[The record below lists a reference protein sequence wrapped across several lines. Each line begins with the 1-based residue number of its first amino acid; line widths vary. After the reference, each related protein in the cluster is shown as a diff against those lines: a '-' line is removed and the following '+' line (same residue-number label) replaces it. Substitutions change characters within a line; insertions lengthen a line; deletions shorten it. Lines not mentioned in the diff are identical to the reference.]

1 MNSSSLFKIFDANV
15 DRPVGI
21 SSFLFL
27 FFRLRFLLLIVA
39 LLAVVA
45 VLVVMQFTDDYQEIY
60 AAAMWVRAGLILVL
74 CCFMVY
80 ATYRNAAERNK
91 REKNAQCEEDERL
104 WKEIADYYR
113 EQRKGTRS

>member
-1 MNSSSLFKIFDANV
+1 MSSSSLFKIFDANV

-60 AAAMWVRAGLILVL
+60 AAAMWVRAGLILLL

-80 ATYRNAAERNK
+80 ATYRNAAEKNK
-91 REKNAQCEEDERL
+91 REKNAQREEDEQL
-104 WKEIADYYR
+104 WKEIAAYYR

>member
-1 MNSSSLFKIFDANV
+1 MRSSSLFKIFDANV

-27 FFRLRFLLLIVA
+27 FFRLRFFLLIVA

-60 AAAMWVRAGLILVL
+60 AAAMWIRAGLILVL

-80 ATYRNAAERNK
+80 ATYRNAVEKRK
-91 REKNAQCEEDERL
+91 REKTAQCEEDEQL
-104 WKEIADYYR
+104 WKEIAAYYR
-113 EQRKGTRS
+113 EKSK